1 MGAPVFTVD
10 STGGHLPAF
19 ADVLAYFQNQ
29 FWGIY
34 GSDVDLGNDTQD
46 GQWVGIIAAAHYDSC
61 VAAEA
66 AYNARSPDTAQGA
79 GLSSVVKINGIARQV
94 PTNSTVDLTLVGQA
108 GTTISGGMASDGT
121 NRWLLPA
128 TVTIPSGGSIIVT
141 ATAEQLGAIAA
152 DAGTVTVI
160 ATPTKG
166 WQSVTNALAA
176 VAGAPI
182 ELDAALRRRQKT
194 STALPSLTVLEGI
207 TGGIAALPGVTRYAP
222 YENDSDTT
230 DADTLPP
237 HSIAMVVEGG
247 DAAAIAGVIAAKK
260 APGAYTYGTT
270 TQTVTDAYGV
280 PRTIRFFR
288 PTHKRVKVA
297 VALTAL
303 AGYTTGIGAEIQA
316 AVSAYI
322 TGLAIGADVY
332 LHRLYVP
339 VNLSGSADS
348 STYNVTAITICFD
361 GGSPGTAD
369 LVVAFNEAA
378 ICDPADV
385 TLTVT

>member
-1 MGAPVFTVD
+1 MGVPVFTVD
-10 STGGHLPAF
+10 GTGGHLPAF
-19 ADVLAYFQNQ
+19 ADVLSYFQTQ

-46 GQWVGIIAAAHYDSC
+46 GQWVGIVAAAHYDSC
-61 VAAEA
+61 LQAEA
-66 AYNARSPDTAQGA
+66 AYNSRSPDTAQGA
-79 GLSSVVKINGIARQV
+79 GFSSVVKINGIARAI
-94 PTNSTVDLTLVGQA
+94 PTSSTVDLTLVGQA
-108 GTTISGGMASDGT
+108 GTTISGGIASGDTG
-121 NRWLLPA
+121 RWLLPA
-128 TVTIPSGGSIIVT
+128 TVTIPIGGSITVT
-141 ATAEQLGAIAA
+141 ATAEDIGAVSA
-152 DAGTVTVI
+152 DANTITTI
-160 ATPTKG
+160 ATPTRG
-166 WQSVTNALAA
+166 WQTVNNAAAA
-176 VAGAPI
+176 VAGAPV
-182 ELDAALRRRQKT
+182 ETDAALRRRQKT

-207 TGGIAALPGVTRYAP
+207 VGAIAALDGVTRYAP

-230 DADTLPP
+230 DGDGLPP

-247 DAAAIAGVIAAKK
+247 DALQIATAIAAKK

-270 TQTVTDAYGV
+270 SESVTDRYGV

-288 PTHKRVKVA
+288 PTDKRIKVV

-316 AVSAYI
+316 AVAAYI

-339 VNLSGSADS
+339 ANLNGATDSAS
-348 STYNVTAITICFD
+348 YNTTAITICFD

-369 LVVAFNEAA
+369 LTLAFNEAA